1 MIRDSWAI
9 LIKDLQLDLKRLENF
24 FSMLFFTIT
33 ILLIFAFALPQDLSK
48 QIDVLAGM
56 YWISFLLSG
65 ILSLNKS
72 FQHEKENGCIHA
84 LLISPVG
91 RGAIFLGKM
100 FASVIFILIV
110 QGLVIPIFGI
120 LFNSLAISFFPELM
134 LLSLLAS
141 LGFASLGT
149 LLAGL
154 TSDIRFKEILLPLL
168 LFPLLVPLLLAC
180 VRITQDILGGS
191 GLLVSA
197 DWVRLLVGFDLIFLI
212 IAYLT
217 FEFVMEL

>member
-100 FASVIFILIV
+100 FASVTFILIV

-120 LFNSLAISFFPELM
+120 LFNFLAISFFPELM